1 MKIKGGEGEGD
12 DERDEPVS
20 EKENEGSVLSIN

>member
-12 DERDEPVS
+12 DERDELVS